1 MCKLSK
7 RPSKD
12 NTAGFTLVE
21 LMIVV
26 AIIAILAGVT
36 VPSLMGA
43 RARTNETA
51 VIGLLRIVSSGNTT
65 IRSQVSI
72 DTDGN
77 GVDADLAPDCRI
89 DTDGNGVGEFG
100 WLGELAGVVP
110 VRTQTEKIHPTA
122 LSQHLGE
129 VDANGML
136 SRNGYYFMLYLPDST
151 GNGLAE
157 TAANT
162 GSIDGLMA
170 TNFFTFVAWPQAYGQ
185 SGQRT
190 FFVNQMGEI
199 ITTVDPN
206 YSGLSGVPAP
216 NCALIGMSGNEINS
230 NVIASTGQIATD
242 GNRWKIIP

>member
-77 GVDADLAPDCRI
+77 GV
-89 DTDGNGVGEFG
+89 GEFG

-129 VDANGML
+129 VNANGML

-170 TNFFTFVAWPQAYGQ
+170 TNFFTFVAWPQTYGQ

-206 YSGLSGVPAP
+206 YSGFSGVPAP